1 MDTFVTTVFG
11 TPGGTNIRRFQ
22 VYWCQKEEFN
32 IDTEEI
38 VLASISKPSKGS
50 FFKGLG
56 DSELQIHL
64 VPDQSL
70 Q

>member
-1 MDTFVTTVFG
+1 MQAFVTIFFG
-11 TPGGTNIRRFQ
+11 TPGGTNIKGFQ
-22 VYWCQKEEFN
+22 VYWCQKEDFK

-38 VLASISKPSKGS
+38 VLALVSKPLKGS

-56 DSELQIHL
+56 DSKLQIHL
-64 VPDQSL
+64 VPDQKL